1 MTYQKPEIVASYIT
15 TDIVGTAV
23 GAGSTCV
30 LDNDGMPDCN
40 HMG

>member
-1 MTYQKPEIVASYIT
+1 MIAYQTPEILASYYT
-15 TDIVGTAV
+15 PDLVGSAV
-23 GAGSTCV
+23 GFDSCV